1 MSLFSPHSIHAISSS
16 KMAISTIS
24 ESSLACIHCIKTT
37 HKNPKFNPPKNSPIL
52 LLISHPSCPSRILI
66 VNSSRS
72 FPPPVLEDHE
82 SADSPLLELD
92 LKFQEFDNQ
101 PLPQQENINLLICS
115 LLKDPKTEE
124 IGFERYQKA
133 KLMPDFRPTR
143 STLHNLIRYSLR
155 LKNWNSIWSISED
168 FSRFNVYPDASSCC
182 RLISSCI
189 RAKRLKLANNLLH
202 VLKFEKEVAVL
213 SFNAAMRSYNKL
225 HMYSSAVKVF
235 DVMSSSGM
243 QLDGECYGH
252 TMEAYLK
259 MGQNDQVVSLFNE
272 FKSRNIKWTPFYS
285 QIYRIVCESLAKS
298 KKPFQALEFF
308 REMIKKG
315 IPEDP
320 SFYSTLISSFV
331 SIQEVKIVENLLT
344 EAESKKM
351 LRDPAVF
358 LKLVLMYI
366 EVGLL
371 EKTLDVVSSMKHANI
386 KVSDCIFCAIVNG
399 FAKKRGP
406 TSAVKVYEDLVAD
419 GCDPGQVTYASVL
432 NVYFRLG
439 LYDKAEEVFW
449 EMDNKGFDK
458 CVVAYSS
465 MIAMYGK
472 VNRIRDAM
480 RLLAR
485 MKERGVELNVWIYNS
500 ILDMHGKVLNLKQ
513 VEKIW
518 KEMKRR
524 KVVADKVSY
533 TSVINAY
540 SKAREFDTCMKYY
553 YEYRLNG
560 GRVDRAMG
568 GIMVGVFS
576 KVSRVD
582 ELVKLLQDMKSEGTG
597 LDARLYRSSLN
608 ALRDAGV
615 HIQVRWL
622 EESFD
627 PS

>member
-1 MSLFSPHSIHAISSS
+1 
-16 KMAISTIS
+16 MAISTFS
-24 ESSLACIHCIKTT
+24 EWSLACIKTT
-37 HKNPKFNPPKNSPIL
+37 HKNPPFNPPKNSPIL
-52 LLISHPSCPSRILI
+52 LFISPHPSCSPPRIFIL
-66 VNSSRS
+66 NSSRS
-72 FPPPVLEDHE
+72 CPPPV
-82 SADSPLLELD
+82 LELD
-92 LKFQEFDNQ
+92 LKFQDFQDSS
-101 PLPQQENINLLICS
+101 LPENLNLLICN
-115 LLKDPKTEE
+115 LLKDSKTEQM
-124 IGFERYQKA
+124 GFESYQKA
-133 KLMPDFRPTR
+133 KILTGFRPTR

-168 FSRFNVYPDASSCC
+168 FGKFNVYPDASSCC

-189 RAKRLKLANNLLH
+189 RAKRFKLANNLLH
-202 VLKFEKEVAVL
+202 VLKVEKEVAGL

-225 HMYSSAVKVF
+225 HMYSSVVKVF
-235 DVMSSSGM
+235 GIMTSSGM
-243 QLDGECYGH
+243 QLDGECYGR

-259 MGQNDQVVSLFNE
+259 MGKND
-272 FKSRNIKWTPFYS
+272 K
-285 QIYRIVCESLAKS
+285 SLAKS
-298 KKPFQALEFF
+298 GKPFQALDFF

-315 IPEDP
+315 FPEDP
-320 SFYSTLISSFV
+320 SFYAIFISSFA
-331 SIQEVKIVENLLT
+331 SIREVEMVEDLWV

-366 EVGLL
+366 ELGLL
-371 EKTLDVVSSMKHANI
+371 EKTLDVVSSMKRANI

-399 FAKKRGP
+399 FSRKRGL
-406 TSAVKVYEDLVAD
+406 TSAAKVYEDLVAN

-439 LYDKAEEVFW
+439 LYEKAEGVFW

-533 TSVINAY
+533 TSVISAY
-540 SKAREFDTCMKYY
+540 SKAREFDMCMKYY

-560 GRVDRAMG
+560 GRIDRAMG

-576 KVSRVD
+576 KMSRVD

-622 EESFD
+622 EECFD

>member
-1 MSLFSPHSIHAISSS
+1 
-16 KMAISTIS
+16 MAISTFS
-24 ESSLACIHCIKTT
+24 EWSLACIHCIKTT
-37 HKNPKFNPPKNSPIL
+37 HKNPLLNPSKHSPIL
-52 LLISHPSCPSRILI
+52 LFISPHPSCSSSRILI
-66 VNSSRS
+66 LNSSRS
-72 FPPPVLEDHE
+72 FPPPVLEDEE
-82 SADSPLLELD
+82 STGSPILELD
-92 LKFQEFDNQ
+92 LKFQAFQESFEESFQ
-101 PLPQQENINLLICS
+101 ESFQELSPPQQENLNLLICKM
-115 LLKDPKTEE
+115 LKDSKTEE
-124 IGFERYQKA
+124 MGFESYQKA
-133 KLMPDFRPTR
+133 KRLQDFRPTR
-143 STLHNLIRYSLR
+143 STLHNLIRYSLSV
-155 LKNWNSIWSISED
+155 KNWNSIWSISED
-168 FSRFNVYPDASSCC
+168 FRKFGVYPDASSCC

-189 RAKRLKLANNLLH
+189 KAKRFKLANNLLH
-202 VLKFEKEVAVL
+202 ILKLEKEVAVL

-225 HMYSSAVKVF
+225 HMYSSSVKVF
-235 DVMSSSGM
+235 DMMSSSGM

-259 MGQNDQVVSLFNE
+259 MGKNDKVVLLFKRFESSNVE
-272 FKSRNIKWTPFYS
+272 WTPFCS
-285 QIYRIVCESLAKS
+285 QIYRVLCESLAKS
-298 KKPFQALEFF
+298 GKPFQALDFF

-315 IPEDP
+315 CLEDP
-320 SFYSTLISSFV
+320 SFYSSLISSFASV
-331 SIQEVKIVENLLT
+331 REVKMVESLWV

-366 EVGLL
+366 ELGLL
-371 EKTLDVVSSMKHANI
+371 EKTLDVVSSMKRVNI
-386 KVSDCIFCAIVNG
+386 RVSDCIFCAIVNG
-399 FAKKRGP
+399 FSKKRGL
-406 TSAVKVYEDLVAD
+406 TSAAKVYEDLVTE

-439 LYDKAEEVFW
+439 LYEKAEEVFW

-472 VNRIRDAM
+472 VNRIKDAM
-480 RLLAR
+480 KLLAR
-485 MKERGVELNVWIYNS
+485 MKERGVKINVWIYNS
-500 ILDMHGKVLNLKQ
+500 ILDMNGKVLNLKQ

-533 TSVINAY
+533 TSVISAY
-540 SKAREFDTCMKYY
+540 SKAREFDMCMKYY

-560 GRVDRAMG
+560 GWIDRAMG

-597 LDARLYRSSLN
+597 LDARLYRSSMN

-615 HIQVRWL
+615 DIQVRWL
-622 EESFD
+622 EEGFD

>member
-1 MSLFSPHSIHAISSS
+1 
-16 KMAISTIS
+16 MAIISTSS
-24 ESSLACIHCIKTT
+24 EWSLACIHYIKTPHRT
-37 HKNPKFNPPKNSPIL
+37 PTFNPPKTSPIL
-52 LLISHPSCPSRILI
+52 LIISPHPSKFFIL
-66 VNSSRS
+66 NSSTS
-72 FPPPVLEDHE
+72 CPPPVLQDEE
-82 SADSPLLELD
+82 SKLD
-92 LKFQEFDNQ
+92 LKFQDSS
-101 PLPQQENINLLICS
+101 LPQQENLNLLICS
-115 LLKDPKTEE
+115 LLKDSKTEE
-124 IGFERYQKA
+124 LGFQSYQEA
-133 KLMPDFRPTR
+133 KRVPDFTPTR

-155 LKNWNSIWSISED
+155 LKNWNAIWSISED
-168 FSRFNVYPDASSCC
+168 FSKFNVYPDCSSCC

-189 RAKRLKLANNLLH
+189 GAKRFKLADNLLC
-202 VLKFEKEVAVL
+202 VLKVEKEVAVL
-213 SFNAAMRSYNKL
+213 SFKSAIRSYNKL

-235 DVMSSSGM
+235 DEMSSSGM
-243 QLDGECYGH
+243 RLDGECYGH

-259 MGQNDQVVSLFNE
+259 IGKNDKVVSLFQE
-272 FKSRNIKWTPFYS
+272 FESRNVDWTPFCS
-285 QIYRIVCESLAKS
+285 QIYRILCESLAKLG
-298 KKPFQALEFF
+298 KPFQALDYF
-308 REMIKKG
+308 REMTKKG
-315 IPEDP
+315 FPEDP
-320 SFYSTLISSFV
+320 SFYATLISSFA
-331 SIQEVKIVENLLT
+331 SIREVKMVESLII

-366 EVGLL
+366 ELGFLD
-371 EKTLDVVSSMKHANI
+371 KTLDVVSSMIHANI

-399 FAKKRGP
+399 FSKQTGLA
-406 TSAVKVYEDLVAD
+406 SAAKVYESLVAG
-419 GCDPGQVTYASVL
+419 GCAPGQVTYASVL

-439 LYDKAEEVFW
+439 LYEKAEEVFW

-485 MKERGVELNVWIYNS
+485 MKQRGVELNVWIYNS

-524 KVVADKVSY
+524 RVVADKVSY
-533 TSVINAY
+533 TSVISAY
-540 SKAREFDTCMKYY
+540 SKAREFDMCMKYY

-560 GRVDRAMG
+560 GHIDRAMG

-576 KVSRVD
+576 KMSRVD

-615 HIQVRWL
+615 GIQVRWL
-622 EESFD
+622 EESFE
-627 PS
+627 PN

>member
-1 MSLFSPHSIHAISSS
+1 
-16 KMAISTIS
+16 MAISTFS
-24 ESSLACIHCIKTT
+24 EWSLACIHCIKTT
-37 HKNPKFNPPKNSPIL
+37 HKNPLLNPSKHPPIL
-52 LLISHPSCPSRILI
+52 LFISPHPSCSSSRILI
-66 VNSSRS
+66 LNSSRS
-72 FPPPVLEDHE
+72 FPPPVLEDEE
-82 SADSPLLELD
+82 STGSPILELD
-92 LKFQEFDNQ
+92 LKFQAFQESFEESFQ
-101 PLPQQENINLLICS
+101 ELSPPQQENLNLLICKM
-115 LLKDPKTEE
+115 LKDSKTEE
-124 IGFERYQKA
+124 MGFESYQKA
-133 KLMPDFRPTR
+133 KRLQDFRPTR
-143 STLHNLIRYSLR
+143 STLHNLIRYSL
-155 LKNWNSIWSISED
+155 N
-168 FSRFNVYPDASSCC
+168 
-182 RLISSCI
+182 
-189 RAKRLKLANNLLH
+189 
-202 VLKFEKEVAVL
+202 
-213 SFNAAMRSYNKL
+213 
-225 HMYSSAVKVF
+225 
-235 DVMSSSGM
+235 
-243 QLDGECYGH
+243 GECYGH

-259 MGQNDQVVSLFNE
+259 MGKNDKVVLLFKRFESSNVE
-272 FKSRNIKWTPFYS
+272 WTPFCS
-285 QIYRIVCESLAKS
+285 QIYRILCESLAKS
-298 KKPFQALEFF
+298 GKPFQALDFF

-315 IPEDP
+315 FLEDA
-320 SFYSTLISSFV
+320 SFYSLLISSFASV
-331 SIQEVKIVENLLT
+331 REVKMVESLWV

-366 EVGLL
+366 ELGLL
-371 EKTLDVVSSMKHANI
+371 EKTLDVVSSMKRVNI

-399 FAKKRGP
+399 FSKKRGL
-406 TSAVKVYEDLVAD
+406 TSAAKVYEDLVTE

-439 LYDKAEEVFW
+439 LYEKAEEVFW

-472 VNRIRDAM
+472 VNRIKDAM
-480 RLLAR
+480 KLLAR
-485 MKERGVELNVWIYNS
+485 MKERGVKINVWIYNS

-533 TSVINAY
+533 TSVISAY
-540 SKAREFDTCMKYY
+540 SKAREFDMCMKYY

-560 GRVDRAMG
+560 GRIDRAMG

-597 LDARLYRSSLN
+597 LDARLYRSSMN

-615 HIQVRWL
+615 DIQVRWL
-622 EESFD
+622 EEGFD

>member
-1 MSLFSPHSIHAISSS
+1 
-16 KMAISTIS
+16 MAISTFS
-24 ESSLACIHCIKTT
+24 DTSLTSIHCIKTP
-37 HKNPKFNPPKNSPIL
+37 HKTPQFIPPIL
-52 LLISHPSCPSRILI
+52 LFISSCSSSRILI

-72 FPPPVLEDHE
+72 FPPPILEDQH
-82 SADSPLLELD
+82 STDSPILELD
-92 LKFQEFDNQ
+92 LQFQTFYDQSLPNQ
-101 PLPQQENINLLICS
+101 PNLNALLCD
-115 LLKDPKTEE
+115 LLKDSKTEE
-124 IGFERYQKA
+124 LGFESYQKA
-133 KLMPDFRPTR
+133 KLVKDFRPTR
-143 STLHNLIRYSLR
+143 STLRNLTRYLLR
-155 LKNWNSIWSISED
+155 LKNWNSIWSICDD
-168 FSRFNVYPDASSCC
+168 FGRFRVYPDASTCC

-189 RAKRLKLANNLLH
+189 QDRRFKLANKLLQ

-213 SFNAAMRSYNKL
+213 SFNSAIKTYNKV
-225 HMYSSAVKVF
+225 HMYSNAVKVF
-235 DVMSSSGM
+235 DEMSGLGM
-243 QLDGECYGH
+243 RLDGECYGC

-259 MGQNDQVVSLFNE
+259 MGKNEKVVSLFNE
-272 FKSRNIKWTPFYS
+272 FRSSNVEWTPFWS
-285 QIYRIVCESLAKS
+285 QIYRVLCESLTKLG
-298 KKPFQALEFF
+298 KPFEALEFF
-308 REMIKKG
+308 REMMNKG
-315 IPEDP
+315 FLEDP
-320 SFYSTLISSFV
+320 SFYSTLIGSFA
-331 SIQEVKIVENLLT
+331 SIQEVKMVEDLWM

-366 EVGLL
+366 DLGLL
-371 EKTLDVVSSMKHANI
+371 ENALDVVSSMKRVNI

-399 FAKKRGP
+399 FSRKRGLA
-406 TSAVKVYEDLVAD
+406 SAARVYEDLVTD
-419 GCDPGQVTYASVL
+419 GCHPGQVTYASVL

-439 LYDKAEEVFW
+439 LYEKAEDVFW

-465 MIAMYGK
+465 MITMYAK

-480 RLLAR
+480 RLVAR
-485 MKERGVELNVWIYNS
+485 MKQRGVNLNVWIYNS

-533 TSVINAY
+533 TSVISAY
-540 SKAREFDTCMKYY
+540 SKAREFHMCMRYY

-560 GRVDRAMG
+560 GRIDRAMG

-576 KVSRVD
+576 KMSRVD

>member
-1 MSLFSPHSIHAISSS
+1 M
-16 KMAISTIS
+16 
-24 ESSLACIHCIKTT
+24 
-37 HKNPKFNPPKNSPIL
+37 
-52 LLISHPSCPSRILI
+52 
-66 VNSSRS
+66 
-72 FPPPVLEDHE
+72 
-82 SADSPLLELD
+82 
-92 LKFQEFDNQ
+92 
-101 PLPQQENINLLICS
+101 
-115 LLKDPKTEE
+115 LKDSKTEKLGLE
-124 IGFERYQKA
+124 SYQKA
-133 KLMPDFRPTR
+133 KLVQDFKPTR
-143 STLHNLIRYSLR
+143 STLRNLIRYLLR
-155 LKNWNSIWSISED
+155 LKNWNSIWSICDD
-168 FSRFNVYPDASSCC
+168 FGKFRVYPDASTCC

-189 RAKRLKLANNLLH
+189 RGKRFKLANKLLH
-202 VLKFEKEVAVL
+202 VLKCEKEVAVL
-213 SFNAAMRSYNKL
+213 SFNSAIRSYNKV
-225 HMYSSAVKVF
+225 HMYSNAVKVF
-235 DVMSSSGM
+235 DEMSCSGM
-243 QLDGECYGH
+243 RLDGECYGC

-259 MGQNDQVVSLFNE
+259 MGKYEKVVFLFDKFRSNKVE
-272 FKSRNIKWTPFYS
+272 WTPVGS
-285 QIYRIVCESLAKS
+285 QIYRVLCESLTKLG
-298 KKPFQALEFF
+298 KPFEALGFF
-308 REMIKKG
+308 REMMNKG
-315 IPEDP
+315 FLEDS
-320 SFYSTLISSFV
+320 SFYSTLIGSFASV
-331 SIQEVKIVENLLT
+331 GEVKMVEDLWV

-366 EVGLL
+366 DLGLL
-371 EKTLDVVSSMKHANI
+371 EKTLDVVSSMKRVNI
-386 KVSDCIFCAIVNG
+386 RVSDCIFCAIVNG
-399 FAKKRGP
+399 FSRKRGLA
-406 TSAVKVYEDLVAD
+406 SAARVYEDLVTD

-439 LYDKAEEVFW
+439 LYEKAEEVFW

-480 RLLAR
+480 RLVAR
-485 MKERGVELNVWIYNS
+485 MKQRGVELNVWVYNS

-533 TSVINAY
+533 TSVISAY
-540 SKAREFDTCMKYY
+540 SKAREFDMCMQYY

-560 GRVDRAMG
+560 GRIDRAMG

-576 KVSRVD
+576 KMSRVD

-622 EESFD
+622 EECFD

>member
-16 KMAISTIS
+16 TMAISTIS

-82 SADSPLLELD
+82 STDSPLLELD

-235 DVMSSSGM
+235 DVMSSS
-243 QLDGECYGH
+243 
-252 TMEAYLK
+252 
-259 MGQNDQVVSLFNE
+259 
-272 FKSRNIKWTPFYS
+272 
-285 QIYRIVCESLAKS
+285 
-298 KKPFQALEFF
+298 
-308 REMIKKG
+308 
-315 IPEDP
+315 
-320 SFYSTLISSFV
+320 
-331 SIQEVKIVENLLT
+331 
-344 EAESKKM
+344 
-351 LRDPAVF
+351 
-358 LKLVLMYI
+358 
-366 EVGLL
+366 
-371 EKTLDVVSSMKHANI
+371 
-386 KVSDCIFCAIVNG
+386 
-399 FAKKRGP
+399 
-406 TSAVKVYEDLVAD
+406 AVKVYEDLVAD

-465 MIAMYGK
+465 MISMYGK

-597 LDARLYRSSLN
+597 LDVRLYRSSLN
-608 ALRDAGV
+608 ALRDAV
-615 HIQVRWL
+615 IL
-622 EESFD
+622 ECSTGHDPWITVTNPTWSFD
-627 PS
+627 GKARHFSPTYPTTWTPSQVHVIL